1 MFVWRRRRSRRK
13 EGMIWKKGEGNHE
26 SFFFSSTG
34 RGLGK
39 GEGMEMGMG
48 RNGREGINWEMGG
61 RIWIKEEGRKWG
73 RGWTETKRGGIHIHT
88 YIHSYIGMSLRFT
101 FNPYRVPIRERR
113 LFFFFSL
120 IKEL

>member
-1 MFVWRRRRSRRK
+1 MKV
-13 EGMIWKKGEGNHE
+13 
-26 SFFFSSTG
+26 FFFLQREG
-34 RGLGK
+34 DWGK
-39 GEGMEMGMG
+39 EREWKWEWEGMEGKELTG
-48 RNGREGINWEMGG
+48 KWEEGYGSRKREENGGGAGQRQREGGY
-61 RIWIKEEGRKWG
+61 
-73 RGWTETKRGGIHIHT
+73 TYIHT

>member
-1 MFVWRRRRSRRK
+1 MKV
-13 EGMIWKKGEGNHE
+13 
-26 SFFFSSTG
+26 FFFFFN
-34 RGLGK
+34 GK
-39 GEGMEMGMG
+39 GTGERRGNGIG
-48 RNGREGINWEMGG
+48 NGREGINWEMGG

-101 FNPYRVPIRERR
+101 FNPYRVPIREWR